1 MLKRIIKANAK
12 INIGLNIVSKRKDGF
27 HDLETIFYPICDL
40 NDVLTFEESN
50 KFQFI
55 SDQNFDNII
64 VKAVKLL
71 ERNTKR
77 NISVKITL
85 KKRIPIGSGL
95 GGGSSD
101 AAATIKNLNDIYMLN
116 LGDKEMNEIALELG
130 SDVPFFLN
138 DKPAIGKS
146 RGEDL
151 TLLDLNINH
160 PILLINPGIQLST
173 GEAFSQI
180 VPKASEFDYK
190 DIGNIP
196 INDYHNFIVNDFEKS
211 IFERYPE
218 IENIKKSLYS
228 GGALFASMSG
238 TGSTVYGFFEDI
250 VDAKHISKQFPSN
263 YFKFISNSNNK

>member
-85 KKRIPIGSGL
+85 KKHTKLTGKVHSP
-95 GGGSSD
+95 D
-101 AAATIKNLNDIYMLN
+101 NLRDTTTQS
-116 LGDKEMNEIALELG
+116 A
-130 SDVPFFLN
+130 F
-138 DKPAIGKS
+138 
-146 RGEDL
+146 
-151 TLLDLNINH
+151 NI
-160 PILLINPGIQLST
+160 T
-173 GEAFSQI
+173 
-180 VPKASEFDYK
+180 
-190 DIGNIP
+190 
-196 INDYHNFIVNDFEKS
+196 
-211 IFERYPE
+211 
-218 IENIKKSLYS
+218 
-228 GGALFASMSG
+228 
-238 TGSTVYGFFEDI
+238 
-250 VDAKHISKQFPSN
+250 
-263 YFKFISNSNNK
+263 